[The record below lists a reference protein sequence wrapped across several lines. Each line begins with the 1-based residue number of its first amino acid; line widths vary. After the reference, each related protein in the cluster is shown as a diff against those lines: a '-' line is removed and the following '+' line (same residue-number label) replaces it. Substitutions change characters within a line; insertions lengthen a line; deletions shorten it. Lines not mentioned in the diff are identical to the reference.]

1 MIERFSFNRSL
12 LANLYLRTMLPEQF
26 IEAYKAAL
34 ATQQWANVEALIHKN
49 ACVTFSNG
57 AVHNGISAIQAA
69 YERNFALIKNEDYQ
83 MSNLHW
89 VLKTETTAVYLFDFS
104 WRGIINGQSASGA
117 GKGTAVIV
125 FEEGQWKLMAEHLG
139 RAE

>member
-1 MIERFSFNRSL
+1 
-12 LANLYLRTMLPEQF
+12 MLPKQF
-26 IEAYKAAL
+26 IEAYKTAL
-34 ATQQWANVEALIHKN
+34 ATQQWANVESLIHTN

-57 AVHNGISAIQAA
+57 AVHKGIAAIKQA

-83 MSNLHW
+83 ITNLHW
-89 VLKTETTAVYLFDFS
+89 ALKGETMAVYLFTYR
-104 WRGIINGQSASGA
+104 WRGIINGQSANGA

-139 RAE
+139 KAE